1 MKDFLQKLTVLVTLA
16 WPAPLEQV
24 VAQENDLPELL
35 PISHVLGR
43 EFWSSPRFIR
53 SFVGDYGFRAGIEPK
68 VDRKEQD
75 LLRKVVS
82 QAQNDHVA
90 AIQTLQKE
98 IKQDSSAAL
107 DFTLATLHFQ
117 NGELTRAA
125 QGYRVTIGR
134 FPSFLRAHK
143 NLGLVLVQQG
153 HFAEAA
159 EALLKA
165 ISLGENEGVAFVAL
179 GYCYLNQEKF
189 ASAENA
195 YRAAILRNP
204 DGRDAYNGLVN
215 CLLETERHAE
225 AVAMLDELIEKE
237 PDQSFYWL
245 SQTNAY
251 VALGKPMKAAINLE
265 TLRRLD
271 ELDVRGH
278 LLLGDLYHN
287 LELPDLALSAY
298 QAALE
303 KRGNLDVARF
313 IRVAH
318 ILVDKG
324 SYAEGFDYLDRIE
337 SKFNQALTEENK
349 LSLLTLRAR
358 VSLARGQA
366 EKADS
371 FLASILQVRPNNGQA
386 LLMRGRYFWKKK
398 KDFVEASFYFERA
411 AKVEETTV
419 DALVEHAQML
429 VAKSKYGEAAKLL
442 ERAQLLKPR
451 ENVGRYLES
460 VRNVLRVKGG

>member
-1 MKDFLQKLTVLVTLA
+1 MKGLLQILAVLL
-16 WPAPLEQV
+16 PLFWQGSPPPIM
-24 VAQENDLPELL
+24 AQGKKPELL
-35 PISHVLGR
+35 PISHALGR
-43 EFWSSPRFIR
+43 EFWSSPRFLR
-53 SFVGDYGFRAGIEPK
+53 SFVGDYGFRATIEPR
-68 VDRKEQD
+68 VDRQEQT

-82 QAQNDHVA
+82 QAQNDHLVA
-90 AIQTLQKE
+90 IATLEKE
-98 IKQDSSAAL
+98 IKKDASAAL
-107 DFTLATLHFQ
+107 DFTLATLRFQ
-117 NGELTRAA
+117 NGELTRAS
-125 QGYRVTIGR
+125 QGYRTTIGK

-153 HFAEAA
+153 HFDEAA

-179 GYCYLNQEKF
+179 GYCYLNLEKY

-195 YRAAILRNP
+195 YRAAILRDP
-204 DGRDAYNGLVN
+204 DGKDAHNGLVN

-225 AVAMLDELIEKE
+225 AVAMLDELIDKQ
-237 PDQSFYWL
+237 PGQSFYWL

-251 VALGKPMKAAINLE
+251 VALGKPLKAVVNLE
-265 TLRRLD
+265 ILRRLE

-287 LELPDLALSAY
+287 LELPALALTAY

-303 KRGNLDVARF
+303 LRGNLDVARF

-318 ILVDKG
+318 ILVDRG
-324 SYAEGFDYLDRIE
+324 SYAEGFNYLDRIE
-337 SKFNQALTEENK
+337 SKFSQALTLENK
-349 LSLLTLRAR
+349 LSLLALRAR
-358 VSLARGQA
+358 VSLARGQP

-371 FLASILQVRPNNGQA
+371 FLAAILRVKPNDGQA
-386 LLMRGRYFWKKK
+386 LLLRGRYFWQKK
-398 KDFVEASFYFERA
+398 KDFVEANFYFERA

-429 VAKSKYGEAAKLL
+429 VSRAKYGEAAKLL
-442 ERAQLLKPR
+442 ERAQLLEPR
-451 ENVGRYLES
+451 DNVGRYLES